1 MEEHLYTLLSGAVSF
16 PIAWGTLGSGTSTPR
31 AVMFR
36 TGGRRDMHLK
46 GKGLMMGRVQID
58 CYGKTYLEAITA
70 SREVR
75 AVLEGYRGGPV
86 LGAFLEIIR
95 DTKDDDTQLLH
106 GVSLTFSITYRE

>member
-1 MEEHLYTLLSGAVSF
+1 MEEHLQALLSGGLTF

-36 TGGRRDMHLK
+36 TSGLRDMHLK
-46 GKGLMMGRVQID
+46 GKGLMQGRVQID

-75 AVLEGYRGGPV
+75 DILEGYRGGPV
-86 LGAFLEIIR
+86 LGAFLEVVR
-95 DTKDDDTQLLH
+95 DARDEDAQLLH
-106 GVSLTFSITYRE
+106 RVSLTFSITYRE